1 MATRKLK
8 PQFMAV
14 TSPIPDQS
22 KYKLI
27 SDLGC
32 GYGSITEITIV
43 ERHAFSGVHLGIDK
57 HWWRNMPRPITYEWD
72 WPFARAIS
80 DGE

>member
-14 TSPIPDQS
+14 TSPIPNQS

-27 SDLGC
+27 SDLGFGC
-32 GYGSITEITIV
+32 GSITEIAIV

-57 HWWRNMPRPITYEWD
+57 HWWTICLGRSLTKGTGPSP
-72 WPFARAIS
+72 
-80 DGE
+80 GL